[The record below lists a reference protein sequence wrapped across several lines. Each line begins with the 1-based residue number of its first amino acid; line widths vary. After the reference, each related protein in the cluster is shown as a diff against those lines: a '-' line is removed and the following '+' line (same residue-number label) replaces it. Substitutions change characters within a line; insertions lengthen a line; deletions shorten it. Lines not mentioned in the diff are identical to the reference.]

1 MAQLLKIQARMKN
14 KFCFVSVFGLLTLLL
29 LTPVLQAGNNPKNKS
44 EIPVSKTVVHKSS
57 SEAFY
62 EEVDSLYN
70 QIDLK
75 ELGLSQKAFE
85 YAYKGYKYLLKRH
98 LIINSEVISICD
110 FSQSSR
116 NKRLYVVDLEQK
128 KILINTYVAHGRKSG
143 GEYARSFSNS
153 LNSHKSSLGFYVTER
168 TYYGDHG
175 LALKIRGLE
184 RGFNDKAGRRNI
196 VIHGSEYVGPDFISM
211 NKFNGRS
218 FGCPAVPESDIS
230 NLIET
235 IKNGSCLF
243 LYYPTKKYIAHSKIL
258 NG

>member
-1 MAQLLKIQARMKN
+1 LKIQSRMKN
-14 KFCFVSVFGLLTLLL
+14 KFCFVSVFGLITLLL
-29 LTPVLQAGNNPKNKS
+29 LAPVLKAGSNPTTNA
-44 EIPVSKTVVHKSS
+44 ENPVSKTVTHKSS
-57 SEAFY
+57 SEAFH

-75 ELGLSQKAFE
+75 ESGLSPKAFE
-85 YAYKGYKYLLKRH
+85 YAYKGYKYLLKH
-98 LIINSEVISICD
+98 HCLINSDVISICD

-143 GEYARSFSNS
+143 GEFARYFSNS

-218 FGCPAVPESDIS
+218 FGCPAVPESDIE

-243 LYYPTKKYIAHSKIL
+243 LYYPTKKYITHSKIL